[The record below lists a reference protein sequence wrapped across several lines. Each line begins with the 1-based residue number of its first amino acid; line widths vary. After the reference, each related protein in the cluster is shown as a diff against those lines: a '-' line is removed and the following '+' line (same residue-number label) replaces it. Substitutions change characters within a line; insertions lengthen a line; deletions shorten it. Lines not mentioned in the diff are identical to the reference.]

1 MRPATRTG
9 AAVLC
14 AALLSLG
21 PAAAPVPS
29 PVPAAL
35 RPPAVGGAAASTSGS
50 GPPGVVVP
58 VAGSPGVGS
67 PWAAS
72 SGVAS
77 SGAVPPW
84 AGLSGIPSSG
94 VPSFGAVASWAP
106 ALRAARFR
114 WPLDGVPRPVR
125 RFDPPPRPW
134 LPGHRGV
141 DLAAAPGAT
150 VRAAGAGTVLF
161 AGLVAGR
168 PVVTVGHADGLRTTH
183 EPVSPAVRPGDR
195 LAAGTPL
202 GALLT
207 GHSGCPAPACLHWG
221 LRRGADYLDPLAL
234 LGLGPV
240 RLLPLDGVDPGPTP
254 SARAPFASAPTI
266 RAPFVRAVRAVR
278 PTLSVRAARRVVRPR
293 RSSACR

>member
-1 MRPATRTG
+1 MRPAART
-9 AAVLC
+9 AVALC

-21 PAAAPVPS
+21 PAAPAAR
-29 PVPAAL
+29 PVPAPE
-35 RPPAVGGAAASTSGS
+35 RPLVPAAPPGFAPPGFAPAVVMTA
-50 GPPGVVVP
+50 VVAP
-58 VAGSPGVGS
+58 
-67 PWAAS
+67 
-72 SGVAS
+72 SGVAPA
-77 SGAVPPW
+77 GAV
-84 AGLSGIPSSG
+84 
-94 VPSFGAVASWAP
+94 
-106 ALRAARFR
+106 RFR

-183 EPVSPAVRPGDR
+183 EPVSPAVRPGET
-195 LAAGTPL
+195 LAARAPL
-202 GALLT
+202 GTLLA
-207 GHSGCPAPACLHWG
+207 GHPGCPAPACLHWG

-240 RLLPLDGVDPGPTP
+240 RLLPLDGDDRAL
-254 SARAPFASAPTI
+254 SAGRAAGAAAP
-266 RAPFVRAVRAVR
+266 
-278 PTLSVRAARRVVRPR
+278 RAARTRRGCCRPGHRAAASRVRSRP
-293 RSSACR
+293 

>member
-21 PAAAPVPS
+21 PAAAPAS
-29 PVPAAL
+29 PPVSAAV
-35 RPPAVGGAAASTSGS
+35 RPPASASAAAASPSGT
-50 GPPGVVVP
+50 
-58 VAGSPGVGS
+58 A
-67 PWAAS
+67 
-72 SGVAS
+72 
-77 SGAVPPW
+77 
-84 AGLSGIPSSG
+84 PS
-94 VPSFGAVASWAP
+94 
-106 ALRAARFR
+106 RAARFR

-183 EPVSPAVRPGDR
+183 EPVSPAVRPGDH
-195 LAAGTPL
+195 LTAGAPL

-207 GHSGCPAPACLHWG
+207 GHPGCPAPACLHWG

-234 LGLGPV
+234 LGLGAV
-240 RLLPLDGVDPGPTP
+240 RLLPLDGADPAGDGGLDGTDPAL
-254 SARAPFASAPTI
+254 SAGRAAGGAAP
-266 RAPFVRAVRAVR
+266 
-278 PTLSVRAARRVVRPR
+278 RAARTRPACCRPGRRAAASRVRSRP
-293 RSSACR
+293 